1 MFDLKILHSNRV
13 ECAQFPQG
21 HGKGRVHRCFIYKL
35 LVLMRKI
42 HLGDLPMEPSVAAN
56 ASGLFRI
63 RELVRSLVRPRSEN
77 ADVEFCG
84 Q

>member
-1 MFDLKILHSNRV
+1 MFDLKILHSIRD
-13 ECAQFPQG
+13 ECARFPQG

-35 LVLMRKI
+35 YVLMRKS
-42 HLGDLPMEPSVAAN
+42 HLGNLPMEPSVAAN
-56 ASGLFRI
+56 AIGLFHI

-77 ADVEFCG
+77 ANVEFCE